1 MYKKILLPT
10 DGSRN
15 SEKAIVHAATI
26 ATDEDA
32 EIVVLNVVDSVY
44 LSGLPEEEL
53 ITDTEIVLERES
65 KKVTQRVKD
74 IIVEYE
80 EEHGF
85 DPEKLKIKT
94 LTMEGNAADVILK
107 VSEIKEI
114 DMIVMASSG
123 KHMIDR
129 FLLGSV
135 TEKIVR
141 HSKVPVLVIPNN
153 YEIKKDEN
161 N

>member
-85 DPEKLKIKT
+85 DPEKLNVNGGAIALGHPIGASGARILISLLYEMERRGSKYGLAT
-94 LTMEGNAADVILK
+94 LCIGGGMGTA
-107 VSEIKEI
+107 
-114 DMIVMASSG
+114 MIV
-123 KHMIDR
+123 
-129 FLLGSV
+129 
-135 TEKIVR
+135 EK
-141 HSKVPVLVIPNN
+141 
-153 YEIKKDEN
+153 
-161 N
+161 